1 MAAPR
6 WNGKRRNG
14 QARHPRSSYDDEIR
28 AEIAPIRHDGY
39 YYYQSRVF
47 GVASVSV
54 PIIDADGICVA
65 GVQVAGDI
73 LDLTEHRV
81 PILSIEVR
89 RAASAIT
96 DRIS

>member
-1 MAAPR
+1 MSEEP
-6 WNGKRRNG
+6 
-14 QARHPRSSYDDEIR
+14 
-28 AEIAPIRHDGY
+28 EIARIRHDGY
-39 YYYQSRVF
+39 YYSYQSRVF

-73 LDLTEHRV
+73 LDLTEDRV
-81 PILSIEVR
+81 PTLSIEVR